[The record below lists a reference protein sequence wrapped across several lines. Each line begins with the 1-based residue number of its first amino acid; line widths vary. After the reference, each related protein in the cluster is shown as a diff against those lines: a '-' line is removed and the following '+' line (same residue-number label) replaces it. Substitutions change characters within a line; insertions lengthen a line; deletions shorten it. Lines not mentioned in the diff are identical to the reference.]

1 MEPDPP
7 RTARDRDRTRHALS
21 DLVVAVFRLNGDL
34 LAAGDTLV
42 QDLGLT
48 SARWQVLGA
57 IALAPA
63 PLPVAHIARNMGLA
77 RQSVQR
83 LVGEMRADGLIRLA
97 PNPHHR
103 RASLVA
109 MTPRGA
115 EAYRQAMARNAL
127 WSDGLT
133 EGLAPEAV
141 EAAAA
146 LLQGLQRRIGASHAA
161 IASIAAEA
169 RQETPH
175 ETPHETRQESRQET
189 DR

>member
-7 RTARDRDRTRHALS
+7 RTAPDRDRTRHALS

-34 LAAGDTLV
+34 LAAGDALV

-97 PNPHHR
+97 PNPTT
-103 RASLVA
+103 A
-109 MTPRGA
+109 
-115 EAYRQAMARNAL
+115 ARP
-127 WSDGLT
+127 SS
-133 EGLAPEAV
+133 P
-141 EAAAA
+141 
-146 LLQGLQRRIGASHAA
+146 
-161 IASIAAEA
+161 
-169 RQETPH
+169 
-175 ETPHETRQESRQET
+175 
-189 DR
+189 